1 MPFDLALDEVHCWSV
16 PLDASPNTLAVL
28 FETLTDDE
36 RDRAARLRFERERR
50 RFIVAR
56 ATLREL
62 LGRYV
67 GTPPDRVRFTYN
79 EFGKPRLTPEFGGP
93 HCIKFNLSHSGDL
106 ALIAVAWDAEVG
118 VDVEHI
124 RPSDYTDLARSSFA
138 PSEIEQL
145 SAAPRHLRA
154 RAFFS
159 SWTRREAYAKA
170 RGESLPEGP
179 LEPRGQWTLFSLE
192 PVAGC
197 IAAVAI
203 EGNRRGPCYATPY
216 PQRWYGRYSLSRFA
230 LISSSVSAQPLPA
243 TATPRP
249 TQSLVRWP
257 APRRA

>member
-16 PLDASPNTLAVL
+16 PLDASPDTLAVL

-36 RDRAARLRFERERR
+36 RDRAARLRFERDRR

-67 GTPPDRVRFTYN
+67 GTPPDQVRFAYTA
-79 EFGKPRLTPEFGGP
+79 FGKPKLTPEFGGP
-93 HCIKFNLSHSGDL
+93 HCVKFNLSHSADL

-124 RPSDYTDLARSSFA
+124 RPSDYSDIARSSFA
-138 PSEIEQL
+138 PSEIAQL
-145 SAAPRHLRA
+145 RAAPRHLQA

-170 RGESLPEGP
+170 RGEGLPDGP
-179 LEPRGQWTLFSLE
+179 VEPRGQWTFFSLE
-192 PVAGC
+192 PAPDY
-197 IAAVAI
+197 IATVAI
-203 EGNRRGPCYATPY
+203 EGNGRGPFYATPY
-216 PQRWYGRYSLSRFA
+216 PQRVYGRYSLSRFA
-230 LISSSVSAQPLPA
+230 LIASSVNVRTTV
-243 TATPRP
+243 TAIPRP
-249 TQSLVRWP
+249 TESLARLR
-257 APRRA
+257 AQRRA

>member
-16 PLDASPNTLAVL
+16 PLDASPTTLAVL

-36 RDRAARLRFERERR
+36 RARAARLRFERDRR

-67 GTPPDRVRFTYN
+67 GTPPDQVHFAYTA
-79 EFGKPRLTPEFGGP
+79 FGKPKLTPEFDGP
-93 HCIKFNLSHSGDL
+93 HCVKFNLSHSADL

-124 RPSDYTDLARSSFA
+124 RPSDYGDIARSSFA
-138 PSEIEQL
+138 PSEIAQL
-145 SAAPRHLRA
+145 RAAPRHLQA
-154 RAFFS
+154 RAFFN

-170 RGESLPEGP
+170 RGESLPDGP
-179 LEPRGQWTLFSLE
+179 VEPRGQWTFFSLE
-192 PVAGC
+192 PAAGY
-197 IAAVAI
+197 IGAVAV
-203 EGNRRGPCYATPY
+203 ERNGRGPSYATPY

-230 LISSSVSAQPLPA
+230 LITSSVDV
-243 TATPRP
+243 TAAVTAIPRP
-249 TQSLVRWP
+249 TESLAGLR
-257 APRRA
+257 AQRRA